1 MSDAAAW
8 ASTRNTSTKAQI
20 LDRVDIFGFIL
31 DGSRTR
37 RDVTT
42 VIMEF
47 PDCSPRKFDLVRLA
61 VPARSYY
68 PLQNMPLAALARTWT
83 GWLAPRSLWR
93 SARSISPE
101 EVRRTERWLATA
113 RVFLA
118 TSALVAVWIDP
129 REVLS
134 AWVYAL
140 LAFYIGQGTAIIF
153 LLRSRQ
159 ESTPSFRMLVHAA
172 DVIWPALIF
181 LMTASQSNPFFLFFL
196 FVLVAAAYRWGLW
209 ETVMTSIFAISLL
222 WIESLMLRIGEI
234 GPLNLWLSRYHL
246 PLVHTN
252 IVDFEPKRLVMRS
265 AYLIVMGLLL
275 GYLAE
280 QQKKLRAEKDE
291 AAHMLGMVRMDAGLA
306 GTLSE
311 IVGEMLRL
319 YSAAQALIVSCEGT
333 ANRISI
339 GVVELRQHMPDLRWL
354 EAGPAGA
361 ETYLGQDAALS
372 LFARSDTRSGEK
384 SFSWVGLSPEGVL
397 TEGADAMFLGQ
408 LAEVHTFDSLLAVS
422 FSLGPELSGRIFLLE
437 PQLISRPEE
446 ELRFLQN
453 LIRQIGP
460 AVYNV
465 YLLRRLRKRAGALE
479 RARLVRD
486 LHDGAVQSLI
496 GVEMQVDVL
505 RRSQPVDPVLGDEL
519 KRIQLLLREEVAQLR
534 ELMQQMK
541 SVDVDGQRLPG
552 FLRDT
557 VQRFQRETGI
567 TATFV
572 MDADNEIVLPQP
584 VCRELARIAQ
594 EALVN
599 VRKHSGAKRV
609 IVYMSHGEGKW
620 GLTVEDD
627 GAGFPFSGRITQAHL
642 DSSGRTPAVIRE
654 RVRLIQGELTIESNP
669 GHGARIEVSV
679 PLTQAAAHG

>member
-1 MSDAAAW
+1 MSLA
-8 ASTRNTSTKAQI
+8 I
-20 LDRVDIFGFIL
+20 LA
-31 DGSRTR
+31 
-37 RDVTT
+37 
-42 VIMEF
+42 
-47 PDCSPRKFDLVRLA
+47 K
-61 VPARSYY
+61 
-68 PLQNMPLAALARTWT
+68 TWT
-83 GWLAPRSLWR
+83 RWLAPRSLWR
-93 SARSISPE
+93 SARSISSE

-118 TSALVAVWIDP
+118 ISALVAVWIDP

-134 AWVYAL
+134 TWVYAL
-140 LAFYIGQGTAIIF
+140 LWFYIGQGIAIIF

-159 ESTPSFRMLVHAA
+159 QSTPSFRMLVHAA
-172 DVIWPALIF
+172 DIIWPALIF
-181 LMTASQSNPFFLFFL
+181 LLTASQSNPFFLFFL

-209 ETVMTSIFAISLL
+209 ETIMTSVFAVSLL
-222 WIESLMLRIGEI
+222 WIESLILRIGEI

-252 IVDFEPKRLVMRS
+252 VIDFEPKRLVMRS

-291 AAHMLGMVRMDAGLA
+291 AAHMLGMVRIDTGLA

-319 YSAAQALIVSCEGT
+319 YSASQALIVSCEGT
-333 ANRISI
+333 ANRISVGI
-339 GVVELRQHMPDLRWL
+339 VQLRQYIPDLRWL
-354 EAGPAGA
+354 EAGAAGA
-361 ETYLGQDAALS
+361 ETYIGDNATLSFYAQTELNAAEPQFSWIS
-372 LFARSDTRSGEK
+372 LNPAGEVSAGNDPKFFAR
-384 SFSWVGLSPEGVL
+384 
-397 TEGADAMFLGQ
+397 
-408 LAEVHTFDSLLAVS
+408 LAEVHRFHRLLAVP
-422 FSLGPELSGRIFLLE
+422 FSLGPELSGRILLLE
-437 PQLISRPEE
+437 PQLTSKPEE
-446 ELRFLQN
+446 ELRFLQG

-505 RRSQPVDPVLGDEL
+505 RRSHPVTQTLGEEL
-519 KRIQLLLREEVAQLR
+519 KRIQLLLREEVAKLR

-541 SVDVDGQRLPG
+541 SVDVDAQHLPG

-572 MDADNEIVLPQP
+572 MDTEDEIVLPQP

-599 VRKHSGAKRV
+599 VRKHSGAKHV
-609 IVYMSHGEGKW
+609 VMHMSQGDGKW

-627 GAGFPFSGRITQAHL
+627 GAGFPFSGRIAQAHL
-642 DSSGRTPAVIRE
+642 DSSGRAPAIIRE

-669 GHGARIEVSV
+669 GRGARIEVSV

>member
-1 MSDAAAW
+1 MAVLTNIRVPRLAPHSQW
-8 ASTRNTSTKAQI
+8 RSTRT
-20 LDRVDIFGFIL
+20 
-31 DGSRTR
+31 
-37 RDVTT
+37 
-42 VIMEF
+42 
-47 PDCSPRKFDLVRLA
+47 
-61 VPARSYY
+61 
-68 PLQNMPLAALARTWT
+68 
-83 GWLAPRSLWR
+83 
-93 SARSISPE
+93 ISPE
-101 EVRRTERWLATA
+101 EIRRIERWLATA

-118 TSALVAVWIDP
+118 TSALLAVWIDP
-129 REVLS
+129 HEVLS

-140 LAFYIGQGTAIIF
+140 LWFYIGQGMAIIF

-159 ESTPSFRMLVHAA
+159 QSTPSFRVLVHAA
-172 DVIWPALIF
+172 DIIWPALIF
-181 LMTASQSNPFFLFFL
+181 LLTASQSNPFFLFFL

-209 ETVMTSIFAISLL
+209 ETITTAICAISLL
-222 WIESLMLRIGEI
+222 WIESLMLRVGAI
-234 GPLNLWLSRYHL
+234 GPLNVWLSRYRL

-252 IVDFEPKRLVMRS
+252 VVDFEPKRLIMRS
-265 AYLIVMGLLL
+265 MYLIVMGLLL

-291 AAHMLGMVRMDAGLA
+291 AAHMLGMVRVDAGLA

-311 IVGEMLRL
+311 IVAELLKL
-319 YSAAQALIVSCEGT
+319 YSAAQALVVSCEGP
-333 ANRISI
+333 AKRVSV
-339 GVVELRQHMPDLRWL
+339 GVVQLRQHMPDLRWL
-354 EAGPAGA
+354 EPGPKG
-361 ETYLGQDAALS
+361 EGTYLGESNTVSFYAQCDSAAEG
-372 LFARSDTRSGEK
+372 AQ
-384 SFSWVGLSPEGVL
+384 FSWIGLKPNGDL
-397 TEGADAMFLGQ
+397 AQGTESSFLAP
-408 LAEVHTFDSLLAVS
+408 LAEVHPFRRLLAVP

-437 PQLISRPEE
+437 PRLMSSPAE
-446 ELRFLQN
+446 ELRFLQD

-505 RRSQPVDPVLGDEL
+505 RRSYPVAQALGDEL
-519 KRIQLLLREEVAQLR
+519 QRIQLLLREEVAKLR

-541 SVDVDGQRLPG
+541 SVDVDAQHLPG

-567 TATFV
+567 AALFV
-572 MDADNEIVLPQP
+572 MDADGEVVLPQP

-599 VRKHSGAKRV
+599 VRKHSGAKQV
-609 IVYMSHGEGKW
+609 TVHLFQKDDNWE
-620 GLTVEDD
+620 LTVEDN
-627 GAGFPFSGRITQAHL
+627 GAGFPFSGRIAQAHL
-642 DSSGRTPAVIRE
+642 DASGRAPAVIRE

-669 GHGARIEVSV
+669 GRGARIEVSV
-679 PLTQAAAHG
+679 PLT

>member
-1 MSDAAAW
+1 MSLARF
-8 ASTRNTSTKAQI
+8 TNIR
-20 LDRVDIFGFIL
+20 L
-31 DGSRTR
+31 
-37 RDVTT
+37 
-42 VIMEF
+42 
-47 PDCSPRKFDLVRLA
+47 PRLA
-61 VPARSYY
+61 PHS
-68 PLQNMPLAALARTWT
+68 Q
-83 GWLAPRSLWR
+83 WR
-93 SARSISPE
+93 SARAISPE

-118 TSALVAVWIDP
+118 TSALLAIWIDP

-140 LAFYIGQGTAIIF
+140 LWFYIGQGMAIIF

-159 ESTPSFRMLVHAA
+159 QSTPSFRVLVHAA
-172 DVIWPALIF
+172 DIIWPALIF
-181 LMTASQSNPFFLFFL
+181 LLTASQSNPFFLFFL

-209 ETVMTSIFAISLL
+209 ETVSTAICAISLL
-222 WIESLMLRIGEI
+222 WIESLMLRIGAI
-234 GPLNLWLSRYHL
+234 GPLNIWLSRHHL

-252 IVDFEPKRLVMRS
+252 VIDFEPKRLVMRS
-265 AYLIVMGLLL
+265 MYLVVMGLLL

-291 AAHMLGMVRMDAGLA
+291 AAHMLGMVRVEAGLA

-311 IVGEMLRL
+311 IVAELLNL
-319 YSAAQALIVSCEGT
+319 YSASQALVVSCEGP
-333 ANRISI
+333 AKRVSV
-339 GVVELRQHMPDLRWL
+339 GVVQVRQLMPDLRWL
-354 EAGPAGA
+354 EPGPKG
-361 ETYLGQDAALS
+361 EITYLS
-372 LFARSDTRSGEK
+372 ESDTASFYAQRDAIEGGTQ
-384 SFSWVGLSPEGVL
+384 FSWIGLKTGGELVQESESS
-397 TEGADAMFLGQ
+397 FLAP
-408 LAEVHTFDSLLAVS
+408 LAEVHPFRRLLAVS

-437 PQLISRPEE
+437 PRLMSSPAE
-446 ELRFLQN
+446 ELRFLQD

-505 RRSQPVDPVLGDEL
+505 RRSHPVAPALGDEL
-519 KRIQLLLREEVAQLR
+519 QRIQLLLREEVAKLR

-541 SVDVDGQRLPG
+541 SVDVDAQRLPG

-567 TATFV
+567 TAVFV
-572 MDADNEIVLPQP
+572 MDAEDEVVLPQP

-599 VRKHSGAKRV
+599 VRKHSGAGQVTVHLFQKDD
-609 IVYMSHGEGKW
+609 KW
-620 GLTVEDD
+620 ELTVEDN
-627 GAGFPFSGRITQAHL
+627 GAGFPFSGRIAQAHL
-642 DSSGRTPAVIRE
+642 DSSGRAPAVIRE

-669 GHGARIEVSV
+669 GRGARIEVSV
-679 PLTQAAAHG
+679 PQTQAADG

>member
-1 MSDAAAW
+1 M
-8 ASTRNTSTKAQI
+8 
-20 LDRVDIFGFIL
+20 
-31 DGSRTR
+31 
-37 RDVTT
+37 
-42 VIMEF
+42 
-47 PDCSPRKFDLVRLA
+47 
-61 VPARSYY
+61 
-68 PLQNMPLAALARTWT
+68 
-83 GWLAPRSLWR
+83 
-93 SARSISPE
+93 
-101 EVRRTERWLATA
+101 RRTERWLATA

-118 TSALVAVWIDP
+118 ISALVALRVDP
-129 REVLS
+129 REVLTT
-134 AWVYAL
+134 WVYAL
-140 LAFYIGQGTAIIF
+140 LWFYILQGTAIIL
-153 LLRSRQ
+153 LLRYSRQ
-159 ESTPSFRMLVHAA
+159 QSTPSFRMLVHAG
-172 DVIWPALIF
+172 DIVWPALIF
-181 LMTASQSNPFFLFFL
+181 LLTASQSNPFFLFFL

-209 ETVMTSIFAISLL
+209 ETVMTSLFAISLL
-222 WIESLMLRIGEI
+222 WIESLMLRMREI
-234 GPLNLWLSRYHL
+234 GPLDIWLSRHHL

-252 IVDFEPKRLVMRS
+252 VVDFEPKRLVMRS

-291 AAHMLGMVRMDAGLA
+291 AAHMLGLVRMDVGLA

-319 YSAAQALIVSCEGT
+319 YSAEQALIVSSEGP
-333 ANRISI
+333 ANRVSV
-339 GVVELRQHMPDLRWL
+339 GVVQLRQHMPDLRWI
-354 EAGPAGA
+354 EAGAAGK
-361 ETYLGQDAALS
+361 ETYIGQDAALD
-372 LFARSDTRSGEK
+372 FYARCDARAGNPQ
-384 SFSWVGLSPEGVL
+384 FSWIGLSSEGVL
-397 TEGADAMFLGQ
+397 TEGMDAMFLAEF
-408 LAEVHTFDSLLAVS
+408 AEVHRFNSVLGVS

-437 PQLISRPEE
+437 PQLISKPAE
-446 ELRFLQN
+446 ELRFLQD

-505 RRSQPVDPVLGDEL
+505 RRSQPVSQVLGDEL
-519 KRIQLLLREEVAQLR
+519 KRIQMLLREEVAKLR

-567 TATFV
+567 SATFV
-572 MDADNEIVLPQP
+572 MDADDEVVLPQP

-599 VRKHSGAKRV
+599 VRKHSGATRV
-609 IVYMSHGEGKW
+609 IVHMSHGDGKW
-620 GLTVEDD
+620 GLMVEDD
-627 GAGFPFSGRITQAHL
+627 GAGFPFSGRIAQAQL
-642 DSSGRTPAVIRE
+642 DSSGRAPAVIRE

>member
-1 MSDAAAW
+1 MAVLA
-8 ASTRNTSTKAQI
+8 KI
-20 LDRVDIFGFIL
+20 RV
-31 DGSRTR
+31 
-37 RDVTT
+37 
-42 VIMEF
+42 
-47 PDCSPRKFDLVRLA
+47 A
-61 VPARSYY
+61 
-68 PLQNMPLAALARTWT
+68 
-83 GWLAPRSLWR
+83 WLAPHSLWR
-93 SARSISPE
+93 SARSISAE

-118 TSALVAVWIDP
+118 ISALVAVWIDP

-140 LAFYIGQGTAIIF
+140 LAFYIAQGMAIIF

-159 ESTPSFRMLVHAA
+159 QSTPSFRMLVHAA
-172 DVIWPALIF
+172 DVVWPALIF
-181 LMTASQSNPFFLFFL
+181 LLTASQSNPFFLFFL

-209 ETVMTSIFAISLL
+209 ETLVTALSAVSLL
-222 WIESLMLRIGEI
+222 WLESLMLRIGEI
-234 GPLNLWLSRYHL
+234 GPTNIWLGRHHL
-246 PLVHTN
+246 PLVYTN
-252 IVDFEPKRLVMRS
+252 VVDFEPKRLVMRS

-319 YSAAQALIVSCEGT
+319 YSSSQALIVSCEGP
-333 ANRISI
+333 AKRISV
-339 GVVELRQHMPDLRWL
+339 GVIQLRQHMPDMRWL
-354 EAGPAGA
+354 EPGPAGA
-361 ETYLGQDAALS
+361 ETYLGENATLS
-372 LFARSDTRSGEK
+372 FYAQNDSTAPERR
-384 SFSWVGLSPEGVL
+384 FSWVGLNSNGEV
-397 TEGADAMFLGQ
+397 TEGTDPMFLAR
-408 LAEVHTFDSLLAVS
+408 LAEVHGFHRLIAVS
-422 FSLGPELSGRIFLLE
+422 FSLGPELSGRILLLE
-437 PQLISRPEE
+437 PQLTSKPEE
-446 ELRFLQN
+446 ELRFLQD

-505 RRSQPVDPVLGDEL
+505 RRSHSVSQTLGEEL
-519 KRIQLLLREEVAQLR
+519 KRIQLLLREEVAKLR

-541 SVDVDGQRLPG
+541 SVDVDAQHLPG

-567 TATFV
+567 AATFV
-572 MDADNEIVLPQP
+572 MDAEDEIVLPQP

-609 IVYMSHGEGKW
+609 IVHMSQGDGKW
-620 GLTVEDD
+620 GLMVEDD
-627 GAGFPFSGRITQAHL
+627 GAGFPFSGRIAQAHL
-642 DSSGRTPAVIRE
+642 DSSGRAPAVIRE

-669 GHGARIEVSV
+669 GRGARIEVSV
-679 PLTQAAAHG
+679 PLTQAAVHG